1 MFTMD
6 QGLEHG
12 TEIKEEFRAAQLVTQ
27 VTHQPSPEMPDD
39 FIIRALHEVWAQQA
53 MGLQSAEIVPIG
65 SRASRASR
73 AFSPVDSAHP
83 HALQRTGRAR
93 SS

>member
-6 QGLEHG
+6 QGRERG
-12 TEIKEEFRAAQLVTQ
+12 TELKEEFRAAQLVTQ
-27 VTHQPSPEMPDD
+27 VAHQTKSQLPDD
-39 FIIRALHEVWAQQA
+39 FIITALREVWAQQA

-73 AFSPVDSAHP
+73 AFLPVDSTRP
-83 HALQRTGRAR
+83 HALRRTGRAR